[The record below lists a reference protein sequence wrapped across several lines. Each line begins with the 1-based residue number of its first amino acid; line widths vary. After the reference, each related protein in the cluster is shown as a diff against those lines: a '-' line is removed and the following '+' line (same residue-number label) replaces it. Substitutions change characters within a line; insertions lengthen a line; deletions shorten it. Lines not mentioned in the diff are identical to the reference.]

1 LPKQKRGFYRRSDFL
16 FAEAKRGFYRRS
28 DFLFAEAKRF
38 FIAFA
43 IMVFIAFAI
52 MVLYRLC
59 DNGFLS
65 PLR

>member
-1 LPKQKRGFYRRSDFL
+1 MAKQPKGFYRRSDFL
-16 FAEAKRGFYRRS
+16 FAEAKKGFYRRS

-43 IMVFIAFAI
+43 ITVF
-52 MVLYRLC
+52 YRLC

-65 PLR
+65 TLR